1 MWLATSL
8 IAVASTA
15 ASSVNP
21 MTGSTSGMA
30 SSGSTK
36 LGERAD
42 QRRLHRQRRVAIEG
56 AVIGGE
62 QIFGEGNGGGHA
74 PQLAPEAALIAL
86 PSSSSGRQNA
96 VRANGIGFRWLE
108 KLASARCC
116 RP

>member
-74 PQLAPEAALIAL
+74 PQLATEAAAHCA
-86 PSSSSGRQNA
+86 A
-96 VRANGIGFRWLE
+96 VVILGAPECGAGEWHRV
-108 KLASARCC
+108 
-116 RP
+116 